1 MMGWAI
7 ISLVNSGSL
16 EGKRVLFSCSLEEL
30 SLMEAVKLS
39 HVMLK
44 LEEPARPSRIRT
56 GMESKQNGSN
66 QHEDKNIN
74 LRVELPSL
82 ETFQSRL
89 TGEVFF
95 LPFWK
100 KQKPISLN
108 SKEII
113 HCNPLACSIKEIK
126 T

>member
-1 MMGWAI
+1 MMGWRV
-7 ISLVNSGSL
+7 ISLVNSGGL
-16 EGKRVLFSCSLEEL
+16 EGKLVLFSFSLEEL
-30 SLMEAVKLS
+30 SLIEAVKLS

-44 LEEPARPSRIRT
+44 LEEPARPSQIRT
-56 GMESKQNGSN
+56 GIESKQNGSN
-66 QHEDKNIN
+66 HHEDKNIN
-74 LRVELPSL
+74 LRIELPSL
-82 ETFQSRL
+82 ETFQSRV
-89 TGEVFF
+89 TGEFF

-100 KQKPISLN
+100 KQKPLSLN

>member
-7 ISLVNSGSL
+7 ISLVNSGGL

-30 SLMEAVKLS
+30 SLMEASEIKPCNVEAGRACQAKS
-39 HVMLK
+39 HQNWN
-44 LEEPARPSRIRT
+44 
-56 GMESKQNGSN
+56 GSKQNGSN

-95 LPFWK
+95 FPFGK
-100 KQKPISLN
+100 
-108 SKEII
+108 SK
-113 HCNPLACSIKEIK
+113 NP
-126 T
+126 